1 MLIAGNW
8 KMNGS
13 WSENEDLVRDLLALP
28 SKAER
33 VVCPPALY
41 LAQVAGLIRES
52 DIRLGA
58 QNIDWHDAG
67 AFTGEISAA
76 MVRDVGATH
85 VIIGHSERRAL
96 FGEGVSECL
105 EKTKAAIAEGL
116 TPIFCVGETKAER
129 DSGGTRQ
136 VISAQLVDVIEMVPL
151 DKMIIAYEP
160 VWAIGTGDV
169 ATPEQA
175 EEVHRHIRELVSEK
189 DPGAA
194 ATMRILY
201 GGSVNAENA
210 AGLFERAD
218 IDGALVGGASL
229 KAKDFSAICCAA
241 TDK

>member
-1 MLIAGNW
+1 
-8 KMNGS
+8 MNGS
-13 WSENEDLVRDLLALP
+13 WSENEDLVRELLALP
-28 SKAER
+28 STAER

-41 LAQVAGLIRES
+41 LAQVAELIRES
-52 DIRLGA
+52 DISLGA

-67 AFTGEISAA
+67 AFTGEISAG
-76 MVRDVGATH
+76 MVRDVGGTH

-96 FGEGVSECL
+96 FGEGLSQCL

-129 DSGGTRQ
+129 DSGNTRR
-136 VISAQLVDVIEMVPL
+136 VISTQLVDVIETVPL
-151 DKMIIAYEP
+151 DRMIIAYEP

-175 EEVHRHIRELVSEK
+175 EEVHRHIREQVGKK
-189 DPGAA
+189 DRGAA
-194 ATMRILY
+194 LTMRILY

-229 KAKDFSAICCAA
+229 KAKVFSAICCAA
-241 TDK
+241 ADK